1 VNMSPIS
8 VDCPVKGQVE
18 EGREGKGKG
27 RRGSEGRGTGRRGRW
42 LV

>member
-1 VNMSPIS
+1 LSS
-8 VDCPVKGQVE
+8 ERTGGGGK
-18 EGREGKGKG
+18 GREKEEG